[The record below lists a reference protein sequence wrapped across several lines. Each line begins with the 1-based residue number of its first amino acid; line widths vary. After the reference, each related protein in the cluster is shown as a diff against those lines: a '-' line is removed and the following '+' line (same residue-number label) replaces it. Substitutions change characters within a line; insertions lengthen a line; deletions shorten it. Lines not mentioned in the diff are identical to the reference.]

1 MNILLVKPGAEQFSV
16 DECTLHGIDA
26 VSNISGIVTAGSSD
40 ITSQKLCFPFWG
52 INNVTEIDCSG
63 NVKIHDAIC
72 NWFCDQIRNTRIDTP
87 WPLFFLTKSENG
99 FTPDLSRQE
108 RIKDLLKKRIS
119 RIAKLVDWNYPK
131 VDIPMDGL
139 FAVDVKEYN
148 KVYISRNAVFGG
160 QRRMKDDPQAPS
172 RSYLKVE
179 EAFAIMGQSPKEGDI
194 VADLGAAPGGW
205 TWAALK
211 RGATVYAIDNG
222 PLKKGPLDHPNVIHL
237 KTDAYTWIPPHQ
249 PVDWL
254 FCDMVDHPF
263 QVYERI
269 KIWFEKK
276 WFKNAVVNFKYGYY
290 DPVKVLEL
298 LHSSS
303 GILRY
308 TDSFTCRHLFH
319 DRDEITVCVFGSSK

>member
-1 MNILLVKPGAEQFSV
+1 MNILLVKPGAEQFAV
-16 DECTLHGIDA
+16 DECKLHGIDA
-26 VSNISGIVTAGSSD
+26 VSTTSGIVTIQSD
-40 ITSQKLCFPFWG
+40 EIFNQNLCFPFW
-52 INNVTEIDCSG
+52 IMYNVLEIDCSG
-63 NVKIHDAIC
+63 SVKMHDVIC
-72 NWFCDQIRNTRIDTP
+72 NWFCEQIRSTRIENA
-87 WPLFFLTKSENG
+87 WSLFFLTKSENG

-108 RIKDLLKKRIS
+108 RLKDILKKRIS
-119 RIAKLVDWNYPK
+119 RIAKLADWNYPST
-131 VDIPMDGL
+131 DIPVNGL
-139 FAVDVKEYN
+139 FVVDVKEYS
-148 KVYISRNAVFGG
+148 KIYISRSAVFGG
-160 QRRMKDDPQAPS
+160 QRRMKDDPLAPS

-179 EAFAIMGQSPKEGDI
+179 EAFALMGRSPKDGDI

-222 PLKKGPLDHPNVIHL
+222 PLKKGPLDHPCVIHL

-269 KIWFEKK
+269 RIWFENK
-276 WFKNAVVNFKYGYY
+276 WFRYAVLNFKYGYS

-298 LHSSS
+298 LYSSN
-303 GILRY
+303 GIAQFTGSY
-308 TDSFTCRHLFH
+308 TCKHLFH
-319 DRDEITVCVFGSSK
+319 DRDEITVCVSGSRM